1 MKFAYYNVVSAE
13 TGIRPYYGGN
23 KLKGVIVRSGLMLF
37 LISHLV
43 ACVTSQPRRTGSVP
57 ANGYKPSITISDLEK
72 NIHDLINRE
81 RQKHGLSILAWNDTL
96 SFIAKKHSQDMAN
109 RNYFSHNT
117 PEGHDFS
124 YRYGEV
130 GYSCAVHGQGNIY
143 YTGAEYIF
151 LFFLYVRI
159 VLVNGVAHYDWNSEG
174 KIAETT
180 VQGWMRSKGHR
191 TNILTPYWRTEGIGV
206 AIAPDGK
213 VYITQNFC

>member
-1 MKFAYYNVVSAE
+1 M
-13 TGIRPYYGGN
+13 
-23 KLKGVIVRSGLMLF
+23 LKGVIVRSGLMLF

-81 RQKHGLSILAWNDTL
+81 RQKHALSILAWNDTL

-143 YTGAEYIF
+143 YTGADNILQNNQYD
-151 LFFLYVRI
+151 RI
-159 VLVNGVAHYDWNSEG
+159 VLDIGGANYDWNSEG

-191 TNILTPYWRTEGIGV
+191 TNILTPYWRTEGIGI